1 LTSSTPPS
9 LCVLPRLEGLGGPA
23 SFRARLSAGLA
34 QRGIRAHSDPADPTT
49 RAVLVIGGTR
59 RLGNLLLAR
68 RRGLPVIQRLDGMNW
83 LHRRRRTGLR
93 HYLRSEVNN
102 LLLAFIRRRLA
113 DRIVYQSGFTRDWWQ
128 RVHGMVRA
136 PGTVI
141 YNGVDLTEY
150 SPDGPHERPSGSW
163 RIQVVEGHIDRGMA
177 LGLENAVGLAR
188 LLADQGGRPAEL
200 WVAGDVHPALVEKT
214 DASAPGLVRWLGVVN
229 REEIPAL
236 DRSAHLL
243 YSAEINPP
251 CPNSVV
257 EALACGLPV
266 AGFAAGAL
274 PELVEGDAGRMVP
287 WGGSVWKLDPPDL
300 EGLAAAALPLLYE
313 QERFRAAARARAEAA
328 FGLDRMVEKYLEILF

>member
-1 LTSSTPPS
+1 M
-9 LCVLPRLEGLGGPA
+9 
-23 SFRARLSAGLA
+23 
-34 QRGIRAHSDPADPTT
+34 
-49 RAVLVIGGTR
+49 LVIGGTR
-59 RLGNLLLAR
+59 RLGDLLLAR
-68 RRGLPVIQRLDGMNW
+68 QRGLLVVQRLDGMNW
-83 LHRRRRTGLR
+83 LHRLRRTGLR
-93 HYLRSEVNN
+93 HYLRSEINN

-128 RVHGMVRA
+128 KVRGTVRA

-141 YNGVDLTEY
+141 YNGVDLSEY
-150 SPDGPHERPSGSW
+150 SPEGPHERPPVSW

-188 LLADQGGRPAEL
+188 RLAERSARPAEL

-214 DASAPGLVRWLGVVN
+214 DASAPGLVRWLGVVK

-274 PELVEGDAGRMVP
+274 PELIQGDAGRMVP

-300 EGLAAAALPLLYE
+300 EGLAAAVLPMLYE